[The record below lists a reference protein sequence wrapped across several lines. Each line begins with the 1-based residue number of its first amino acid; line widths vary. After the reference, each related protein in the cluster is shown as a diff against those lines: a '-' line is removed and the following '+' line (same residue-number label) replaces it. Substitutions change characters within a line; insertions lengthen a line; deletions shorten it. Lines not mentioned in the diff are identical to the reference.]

1 MKQKVFIIGFQ
12 KTGTTSLEHA
22 LQFLGYRV
30 YGGDKNLMKLTDTEN
45 VKMYIKETLKH
56 WDAVQDMPWPLFYKE
71 LYDVY
76 PNAKYILTI
85 RDTDKWIRSMVTYFA
100 SIRFPLHKKIYGVPC
115 VEGYEFKYKEFYEK
129 KNDDILNFFEG
140 KSNFLVMETGKNFN
154 YQTLCGF
161 LNLEEVPQDD
171 FPHARNSKKRKLPHY
186 KLYRELRSIYWNY
199 KKKYE

>member
-1 MKQKVFIIGFQ
+1 ME
-12 KTGTTSLEHA
+12 SLA
-22 LQFLGYRV
+22 Y
-30 YGGDKNLMKLTDTEN
+30 
-45 VKMYIKETLKH
+45 
-56 WDAVQDMPWPLFYKE
+56 
-71 LYDVY
+71 
-76 PNAKYILTI
+76 
-85 RDTDKWIRSMVTYFA
+85 
-100 SIRFPLHKKIYGVPC
+100 
-115 VEGYEFKYKEFYEK
+115 KYKEFYEK